1 MKKWLTYAASS
12 VITSPWVNT
21 SVAAMGLQVRLRA
34 DTIGIADGTRFFF
47 SDHLVFGGSQRGR
60 AARSIYGVRVGAMRG

>member
-12 VITSPWVNT
+12 VITSPWVNM

-34 DTIGIADGTRFFF
+34 DAIGIADGTRFFF
-47 SDHLVFGGSQRGR
+47 F
-60 AARSIYGVRVGAMRG
+60 RSSRIWRFAEGAYC